1 MRIEA
6 VWESLRGLLVCHTQ
20 CSGQSEAKAKC
31 QRCISNYF
39 GAVEAVDGCWLAD
52 SRDGWMRIIDAT
64 PDVGPSVVQ
73 SSGAVGVSNVQWR
86 IQGGS
91 ENGPYLTIFGYWY
104 EWEYASRLRLR
115 AIFVAKTK
123 TKMKIIITCC
133 LFAENENE
141 IFLNWRKL

>member
-6 VWESLRGLLVCHTQ
+6 VWESLRGLRVCHTQ

-86 IQGGS
+86 IQGGGK
-91 ENGPYLTIFGYWY
+91 EVPKMVHTLPYLDTDMNESTLVGYVS
-104 EWEYASRLRLR
+104 E
-115 AIFVAKTK
+115 
-123 TKMKIIITCC
+123 
-133 LFAENENE
+133 LFS
-141 IFLNWRKL
+141 